1 MTTIQA
7 IYSYVYSWGNTPE
20 RAALK
25 GRRCRVMGREDATN
39 SLVEFEDGEQAV
51 VSRAAL
57 REAKTGV
64 APKRQSATRRA
75 PTTVLSLD
83 EVLQA
88 LQRRGPAFEW
98 ELEPQPEY
106 SASGWT
112 PPGKGYVLVTARRLY
127 EGRPREWKHR
137 VDLDKL
143 PRDAAAAGDEIAHQA
158 RVKWWRLLKTGDSEA
173 FVARPAMR
181 RRGQKT
187 CRVSQSL

>member
-25 GRRCRVMGREDATN
+25 GRRCRVMGREDAIN
-39 SLVEFEDGEQAV
+39 SLVEFEDGEQKV
-51 VSRAAL
+51 VTRAAL
-57 REAKTGV
+57 REAKGSV
-64 APKRQSATRRA
+64 APKRQTTKRRT

-83 EVLQA
+83 EVLQG
-88 LQRRGPAFEW
+88 LKRRGPAFEW

-112 PPGKGYVLVTARRLY
+112 PPGKGHVWVTARRLY
-127 EGRPREWKHR
+127 EGRPMQWKYL

-143 PRDAAAAGDEIAHQA
+143 PRNAAAAGDEIAHQA
-158 RVKWWRLLKTGDSEA
+158 RVKWWELLKTGDSEA

-181 RRGQKT
+181 RRGQKS
-187 CRVSQSL
+187 CRVSQGL